1 MKPANYASRV
11 WRGGAAIERDD
22 PLLARAIGRLKRGK
36 DAKCALSATR
46 RAHICRMDTCRPER
60 ESDMILQGHVD
71 GPPLTNNV
79 YLCDGGIVHVCTERS
94 CDYYMNSP
102 THTCHIT
109 GLNIGTNVGCYDKND
124 SRTWYSKPRDM
135 VTGTSKLSTVYVQE
149 ERVTIDRRRLL
160 TQSGSMVDVLI
171 KERKRAIKRASPEA
185 APPVPGPGPEGGA
198 TRRPKRATTYNRA
211 SSAEAVRKRAQ
222 HMVELLLHS
231 SCRNALN
238 KKAYA
243 RYQKEANDARDTYL
257 KTCKERGQWGFVT
270 DIYRVVAN
278 KLSQPLPL
286 VIFNYNE
293 AVLSYYVDV
302 ICQVWG
308 IIVRYY
314 VHPKLK
320 QFDEE
325 GAEIVPK
332 IDVDSVCIGVLYNMR
347 YGYKYGETWLLPRD
361 EFLFCHLPLIN
372 DLAEFQGISKPKYT
386 KGTAILTNTY
396 ENAVSTNIPLNEISI
411 SEEGLKES
419 VLVENGKQVD
429 TTPWILKCRR
439 SARPRP
445 IA

>member
-1 MKPANYASRV
+1 MKPAKHTSRL
-11 WRGGAAIERDD
+11 WEGGVSVEPED
-22 PLLARAIGRLKRGK
+22 PLYARAVGRLKRGK
-36 DAKCALSATR
+36 LIKRTLSSKR
-46 RAHICRMDTCRPER
+46 ELHICRLDMCHPER
-60 ESDMILQGHVD
+60 EADMIIQGHVD

-79 YLCDGGIVHVCTERS
+79 FLCDGGIVHVCTERS
-94 CDYYMNSP
+94 CDYYASSP

-109 GLNIGTNVGCYDKND
+109 GLNAGVDVGCYDKND

-135 VTGTSKLSTVYVQE
+135 MTGVSKTGAVYVQE
-149 ERVTIDRRRLL
+149 DRITIDRRKLL

-171 KERKRAIKRASPEA
+171 KERKRAIKRRVSPAE
-185 APPVPGPGPEGGA
+185 VVVVVS
-198 TRRPKRATTYNRA
+198 KRSKRVTTYNRA
-211 SSAEAVRKRAQ
+211 SSGEVVRKRAQ

-231 SCRNALN
+231 NCRGILN
-238 KKAYA
+238 KKAYT
-243 RYQKEANDARDTYL
+243 RYQKEAKDARDTYL

-270 DIYRVVAN
+270 DVYRVVAN

-308 IIVRYY
+308 IIVKYY

-320 QFDEE
+320 QFDDDGE
-325 GAEIVPK
+325 EIVPK

-347 YGYKYGETWLLPRD
+347 YGYQYGETWLLPRD

-386 KGTAILTNTY
+386 KGTAILTDTY
-396 ENAVSTNIPLNEISI
+396 ENAVSTNVPLSEISI
-411 SEEGLKES
+411 TEEGLKES
-419 VLVENGKQVD
+419 VLVENGVQVD
-429 TTPWILKCRR
+429 AAPWILRCKRR
-439 SARPRP
+439 SKGT
-445 IA
+445 